1 VGTAAVVAAVG
12 TAAALLAASVGGA
25 AFASN
30 GDKNGADTTLS
41 SDAPA
46 ASRRTSMLRNVCAVC
61 SAMSS
66 LIILPVVGSKP
77 PWPERKIHS
86 PTERPGEYGPTV
98 VGAYSELIKVFM
110 GEPP

>member
-1 VGTAAVVAAVG
+1 MHETRHHVVE
-12 TAAALLAASVGGA
+12 
-25 AFASN
+25 
-30 GDKNGADTTLS
+30 
-41 SDAPA
+41 
-46 ASRRTSMLRNVCAVC
+46 RRARCLEEDSLLRNVCAVC

-86 PTERPGEYGPTV
+86 PTESPGEYGPTV